1 MSRYGRKKLKCQ
13 PSGEGDTLS
22 LPAMF
27 FQARGSKISLKKVLK
42 YPETKNKFKIFF
54 DPHPNLPPWGGV
66 PCSKKKG
73 KMGIPSYY
81 HNHHIPSTTIIIEN
95 KCSAFCNPW
104 TIKDC
109 MQPSSTITYHHIP
122 SHTITYLHILL
133 YTITYHHIPS

>member
-1 MSRYGRKKLKCQ
+1 MVGYLLRIKVSSSIVCQVEGVSSNKK
-13 PSGEGDTLS
+13 
-22 LPAMF
+22 
-27 FQARGSKISLKKVLK
+27 
-42 YPETKNKFKIFF
+42 
-54 DPHPNLPPWGGV
+54 GV

-122 SHTITYLHILL
+122 SHTITYNHIPSH
-133 YTITYHHIPS
+133 TITYHHIPSHTIIYHHIPSHTITYLHRPSSTFMNLHRPS